1 MRKSLTVAAILIF
14 LLFFLPWLW
23 GEDLAT
29 KTEDDSDQTQDTQVN
44 QEPIPATV
52 YDSARTLRVLLGDTV
67 EEMDMETYL
76 RGVVR
81 AEMPASFELEALK
94 AQAVAARTYA
104 LQKGSGVTAAHP
116 EAMVC
121 DDHTCCQAWLTRAE
135 AAASWGAE
143 ASFYTDKI
151 AAAVAGTDGLVVT
164 YGGELIDAVFHSSSA
179 GSTADA
185 AEVWGASVP
194 YLKPV
199 STPEG
204 EEVPN
209 YHTTVTV
216 SLGDFKAA
224 IRSKYPEATFGE
236 DYTAWFGPVTYT
248 AAGAVATL
256 PAGGA
261 PVTGTEYRALFGL
274 RSPRFTLTA
283 GEEGITFSV
292 TGYGHGAGMSQYGAN
307 ALAAQGL
314 DFEAIL
320 THYYTGCRVEARK
333 TEKNQRTFR

>member
-1 MRKSLTVAAILIF
+1 MKQVIITALVLLSFLF
-14 LLFFLPWLW
+14 LLPMLLFGGGGAATLSAPERDTPPPTLPSAVTPVPQGETDRETALTLYRSGTGEVEELTMADYLW
-23 GEDLAT
+23 G
-29 KTEDDSDQTQDTQVN
+29 
-44 QEPIPATV
+44 
-52 YDSARTLRVLLGDTV
+52 
-67 EEMDMETYL
+67 
-76 RGVVR
+76 VVA
-81 AEMPASFELEALK
+81 AEMPASFRTEALK

-104 LQKGSGVTAAHP
+104 LRKGSGVTAAHP
-116 EAMVC
+116 GAMVC
-121 DDHTCCQAWLTRAE
+121 DDHTCCQAWLTKEE
-135 AAASWGAE
+135 AAGLWGAE
-143 ASFYTDKI
+143 APFYTDKI
-151 AAAVAGTDGLVVT
+151 AAAVADTDGLVVT

-185 AEVWGASVP
+185 AEVWGTSVP

-216 SLGDFKAA
+216 SLEEFKTAV
-224 IRSKYPEATFGE
+224 RSKYPQARFGE

-307 ALAAQGL
+307 TLAAQGL

-320 THYYTGCRVEARK
+320 THYYTGCRVESRK
-333 TEKNQRTFR
+333 R

>member
-1 MRKSLTVAAILIF
+1 MKQVVVTALALLAFLF
-14 LLFFLPWLW
+14 LLPMLLFGGRGLSALP
-23 GEDLAT
+23 A
-29 KTEDDSDQTQDTQVN
+29 
-44 QEPIPATV
+44 PATATPPATLPAAVTPVPTGEEDGKRQVTV
-52 YDSARTLRVLLGDTV
+52 YHTAEERVETLSMAD
-67 EEMDMETYL
+67 YL
-76 RGVVR
+76 WSVVA
-81 AEMPASFELEALK
+81 AEMPASFQTEALK

-104 LQKGSGVTAAHP
+104 LKKGSSVTQAHP
-116 EAMVC
+116 DAMVC
-121 DDHTCCQAWLTRAE
+121 DDFTCCQAFITRE
-135 AAASWGAE
+135 AAAAGWGNE
-143 ASFYTDKI
+143 AGFYTDKI
-151 AAAVAGTDGLVVT
+151 AAAVAATDGLTVT
-164 YGGELIDAVFHSSSA
+164 YGGELIDAVFHSSSS

-216 SLGDFKAA
+216 SLEDFKNA
-224 IRSKYPEATFGE
+224 ICAKFPQASFGE

-256 PAGGA
+256 PVGGVT
-261 PVTGTEYRALFGL
+261 VTGVEYRALFDL

-283 GEEGITFSV
+283 GEDGVTFQV

-307 ALAAQGL
+307 AMAAQGA
-314 DFEAIL
+314 DFRTIL
-320 THYYTGCRVEARK
+320 THYYTGCAVE
-333 TEKNQRTFR
+333 